1 MKEFLL
7 FWIIVR
13 FNIYIFYSKSLKYV
27 VLQSLN
33 FNLFHSFKSNF
44 SNSRFN
50 FHLFIWFYPLF
61 FYIYILLTLLFVCCI
76 LWLFFWWVLFV
87 RSFVLSFA
95 IPSFFLIFLHGKKS
109 GENIHIYERAKLLL
123 LVFESIVLL
132 LLLFFICVG
141 LLLLRLWFFP
151 NFLYFFKMKKFSF
164 YIFFHHHSFNIWIA
178 IINVFWFYGLK
189 FVASFCLVGGCCCCC
204 WSDFA
209 SIYIFFFE
217 FHRST

>member
-1 MKEFLL
+1 M
-7 FWIIVR
+7 
-13 FNIYIFYSKSLKYV
+13 
-27 VLQSLN
+27 LQSLN

-61 FYIYILLTLLFVCCI
+61 FLYLYTTHSSLCVLYSLT
-76 LWLFFWWVLFV
+76 FFWWVLFV
-87 RSFVLSFA
+87 RFVRS
-95 IPSFFLIFLHGKKS
+95 IVRYSFFLIFLHGKKS
-109 GENIHIYERAKLLL
+109 GENIYIRASKIIIISFRIDC
-123 LVFESIVLL
+123 VVIVT
-132 LLLFFICVG
+132 FFICVG

-151 NFLYFFKMKKFSF
+151 NFYIYFFIFKMKKFSF

-217 FHRST
+217 FRRST